1 MWWIIGTL
9 VFLYILGTGVSKFV
23 EGVKSG
29 FNGLTSDAPEIGT
42 STPKIVEGANYIV
55 VCHYLSAN
63 CHIYVEVGASIPADS
78 IRMSGAEI
86 LYSLNG
92 ETWFKQ
98 NGGAIHYPV
107 LTK

>member
-1 MWWIIGTL
+1 MWWFLGT
-9 VFLYILGTGVSKFV
+9 VIFLYILGTGVSKFV
-23 EGVKSG
+23 EGFKSG
-29 FNGLTSDAPEIGT
+29 FNGLTSDTSGAGT
-42 STPKIVEGANYIV
+42 PTPKIVLGANYIV

-63 CHIYVEVGASIPADS
+63 CHIYVEVGAPVPADS

-92 ETWFKQ
+92 ETWYNQ